1 MLQRLSEIDT
11 KYSFSNIACSDHA
24 ADRKAFNLVV
34 NGTLIGGTTNIDGI
48 DFQPWLTDYVVS
60 RLGEHWFGVADHY
73 HAQLVRWLHHGRP
86 ITALK
91 IDVEGHE
98 FEAISGAKRTL
109 THHHPLLMVETL
121 DVPRMASVLA
131 PLGDLHYEQHG
142 DIIKP
147 IVTRS
152 ITPISHT
159 RPGSASMN
167 DLA

>member
-11 KYSFSNIACSDHA
+11 KFSFSNIASSDHA

-34 NGTLIGGTTNIDGI
+34 N
-48 DFQPWLTDYVVS
+48 QPWFTDYLVS
-60 RLGEHWFGVADHY
+60 RLGENWFGFADHY

-91 IDVEGHE
+91 IDVERHE
-98 FEAISGAKRTL
+98 FEAIRGAKRTL

-152 ITPISHT
+152 ITPILHT
-159 RPGSASMN
+159 RPESASMN
-167 DLA
+167 DSA